1 MKNLS
6 ITLKILI
13 YVSVLGLICIFIMA
27 YVSISAAD
35 EILTKSAYD
44 HIRSVQS
51 IKKAQIEDFV
61 KNKEN
66 AVIAL
71 ARMPVT
77 VKAVNSLMEVNDVT
91 SAGTKGTLTQA
102 DMTLY
107 SKSFE
112 TYMKSNAMANIII
125 ADARQ
130 GAIIFM
136 ENRAFATETTL
147 AQESNMM
154 SKIWKTCKM
163 TGDVAVSDMERGNG
177 EESIPS
183 LFMGYPII
191 HQGEILAV
199 LIAEFSSNELNKIM
213 GSVDGLGQT
222 GETYV
227 VGNDFYFR
235 TDSRFSAKSTVL
247 LQKVETKATERAF
260 AGNSGVEV
268 ITDYRG
274 KVVLSSYERLYINGL
289 NWAVITE
296 IDEQEIM
303 APKQRL
309 INTILIVCGI
319 IVVIMVPATI
329 LIGRSLSNPI
339 NKEVEFAKKLA
350 DGQLDATIDI
360 HQSDEIGVLADALRK
375 IAQTTRDVIISVMDA
390 TRNLADASAQLS
402 GSSQILSSGASEQAS
417 SIEEVSASME
427 QMSSNIQQNA
437 DNANQ
442 TEELSN
448 SVSSQV
454 QEGSKIILTTV
465 SSMEQIASK
474 ISVISD
480 IAFQTN
486 ILALNASVE
495 AARAG
500 EYGRGFGVVASEVG
514 KLADKTKMAAAAIN
528 TISNESAEVAEKT
541 KEIMA
546 KLVPSIQ
553 SSSLLV
559 QEISAASKE
568 QRDAANQIN
577 NAIQILND
585 VSQQNAAA
593 AEEMATNSEELS
605 SQAEQLVSVIS
616 HFKIAGH
623 SARKAKTYDSNRKL
637 ITERKSSGFKNT
649 GKNYSK
655 GVDIDL
661 SAPDDLDDEFERF

>member
-13 YVSVLGLICIFIMA
+13 YVSVLGLVCIFIMA
-27 YVSISAAD
+27 YVSIGAAD
-35 EILTKSAYD
+35 DILTKSAYD

-66 AVIAL
+66 AVVAL
-71 ARMPVT
+71 SRMPVT
-77 VKAVNSLMEVNDVT
+77 VKAINGLLSLKNAKPT
-91 SAGTKGTLTQA
+91 GKNGTIAQEDLA
-102 DMTLY
+102 MY

-112 TYMKSNAMANIII
+112 TYMKANAMSNIII
-125 ADARQ
+125 ADAKE
-130 GAIIFM
+130 GSIVFM
-136 ENRAFATETTL
+136 QNRAFATEIKL
-147 AQESNMM
+147 SQESNMM
-154 SKIWKTCKM
+154 AKIWKTCKI
-163 TGDVAVSDMERGNG
+163 TGDVVVSDMERGNG

-183 LFMGYPII
+183 MFIGQPVVY
-191 HQGEILAV
+191 QGEILAV
-199 LIAEFSSNELNKIM
+199 LIAEFSSSELNKMM
-213 GSVDGLGQT
+213 GMVDGLGQT

-227 VGNDFYFR
+227 VGNDYYFR

-247 LQKVETKATERAF
+247 TQKVETKATQKAF
-260 AGNSGVEV
+260 AGNSGTEV

-274 KVVLSSYERLYINGL
+274 NEVLSSYERLNVKGL
-289 NWAVITE
+289 NWVVITE

-303 APKQRL
+303 APKRKL
-309 INTILIVCGI
+309 INTILIVCGV

-329 LIGRSLSNPI
+329 LIGKSLSRPI

-350 DGQLDATIDI
+350 DGELDATIDI
-360 HQSDEIGVLADALRK
+360 HQGDEIGVLADALRK

-390 TRNLADASAQLS
+390 TSNLADASAQLS

-437 DNANQ
+437 DNASQ

-465 SSMEQIASK
+465 SSMEQIAGK

-528 TISNESAEVAEKT
+528 TISMESAEVAGKT

-623 SARKAKTYDSNRKL
+623 KARKAKEYSNSRKL
-637 ITERKSSGFKNT
+637 IAERKSSGFKNA

-661 SAPDDLDDEFERF
+661 STPDDLDDEFERF

>member
-13 YVSVLGLICIFIMA
+13 YVSILGLVCIFIMA
-27 YVSISAAD
+27 YVSINAAD
-35 EILTKSAYD
+35 KILTQSAYD
-44 HIRSVQS
+44 HVRSVQS

-66 AVIAL
+66 AVTAL
-71 ARMPVT
+71 SRMPVT
-77 VKAVNSLMEVNDVT
+77 IKAI
-91 SAGTKGTLTQA
+91 KGLLLLKESQSTGKAAPLTQN
-102 DMTLY
+102 DLVLY

-112 TYMKSNAMANIII
+112 TYMKANSLANIII
-125 ADARQ
+125 ADAKEGSILYMR
-130 GAIIFM
+130 
-136 ENRAFATETTL
+136 NNAFASEATL
-147 AQESNMM
+147 TQESNMIA
-154 SKIWKTCKM
+154 KVWKTCRM
-163 TGDVAVSDMERGNG
+163 TGDVAISDMEFGNSK
-177 EESIPS
+177 EKSPS
-183 LFMGYPII
+183 MFIGYPVVN
-191 HQGEILAV
+191 QGEILAV
-199 LIAEFSSNELNKIM
+199 LIAEISSNELNRMM
-213 GSVDGLGQT
+213 GTVVGLGQS
-222 GETYV
+222 GETYI
-227 VGNDFYFR
+227 VGDDYFFR
-235 TDSRFSAKSTVL
+235 TESRSIKSAVL
-247 LQKVETKATERAF
+247 MQKAETRATERAF
-260 AGNSGVEV
+260 AGNSGTE
-268 ITDYRG
+268 IIQDYRG
-274 KVVLSSYERLYINGL
+274 TEVLSSFERLNIKGL

-296 IDEQEIM
+296 IDEAEIM
-303 APKQRL
+303 APKQKL

-319 IVVIMVPATI
+319 IVVIMVPVTI
-329 LIGRSLSNPI
+329 LIGTSLSRPI
-339 NKEVEFAKKLA
+339 IKQVEFAKKIA
-350 DGQLDATIDI
+350 AGELDATIDI
-360 HQSDEIGVLADALRK
+360 NQRDEIGVLADALRT
-375 IAQTTRDVIISVMDA
+375 IAKTTREVIISVMDA
-390 TRNLADASAQLS
+390 TSNLADASSQLS

-427 QMSSNIQQNA
+427 EMSSNIQQNA

-448 SVSSQV
+448 SVSTQV
-454 QEGSKIILTTV
+454 EAGSKIILTTV

-514 KLADKTKMAAAAIN
+514 KLADKTKMAASAIDA
-528 TISNESAEVAEKT
+528 ISNESAEVAGQT

-546 KLVPSIQ
+546 KLVPSIH

-559 QEISAASKE
+559 QEIAAASKE

-605 SQAEQLVSVIS
+605 SQAEQLVNVIS

-623 SARKAKTYDSNRKL
+623 NARKAKDISSRKL
-637 ITERKSSGFKNT
+637 ITERKSPNYKNSKT
-649 GKNYSK
+649 AYSK

-661 SAPDDLDDEFERF
+661 SAHDELDDEFERF

>member
-13 YVSVLGLICIFIMA
+13 YVSILGLICIFIMA
-27 YVSISAAD
+27 YVSINAAD
-35 EILTKSAYD
+35 KILTQSAYD

-66 AVIAL
+66 AVTAL
-71 ARMPVT
+71 SRMPVT
-77 VKAVNSLMEVNDVT
+77 AKAV
-91 SAGTKGTLTQA
+91 KGFLSNKETQSTGNAASLTQE
-102 DMTLY
+102 DLVLY

-112 TYMKSNAMANIII
+112 SYMKANALSNIII
-125 ADARQ
+125 ADARE
-130 GAIIFM
+130 GAIIYM
-136 ENRAFATETTL
+136 KNAAYASETTL
-147 AQESNMM
+147 AQEANMM
-154 SKIWKTCKM
+154 SRIWKTCKM
-163 TGDVAVSDMERGNG
+163 TGDVAISDMESGSG
-177 EESIPS
+177 EESLPS
-183 LFMGYPII
+183 MFIGYPVVN
-191 HQGEILAV
+191 QGEIVAV
-199 LIAEFSSNELNKIM
+199 LIAELSSVELNKVM
-213 GSVDGLGQT
+213 GTVEGLGQT

-227 VGNDFYFR
+227 VGDDFFFR
-235 TDSRFSAKSTVL
+235 TDSRFSAKSVVL
-247 LQKVETKATERAF
+247 KQKAETKAVERAF
-260 AGNSGVEV
+260 AGNSGTEV
-268 ITDYRG
+268 IQDYRG
-274 KVVLSSYERLYINGL
+274 NTVLSSFERLNIKGL

-296 IDEQEIM
+296 IDESEIM
-303 APKQRL
+303 APKQKL
-309 INTILIVCGI
+309 INTILIICGI

-329 LIGRSLSNPI
+329 LIGSSLSRPI
-339 NKEVEFAKKLA
+339 IKEVEFAKKLA
-350 DGQLDATIDI
+350 AGELDATIDI
-360 HQSDEIGVLADALRK
+360 NQRDEIGVLADALRT
-375 IAQTTRDVIISVMDA
+375 IARTTREVIISVMDA
-390 TRNLADASAQLS
+390 TSNLADASSQLS

-427 QMSSNIQQNA
+427 EMSSNIQQNA
-437 DNANQ
+437 DNAHQ

-454 QEGSKIILTTV
+454 KEGSKIILTTV

-514 KLADKTKMAAAAIN
+514 KLADKTKMAAAAIDA
-528 TISNESAEVAEKT
+528 ISNESAEVAGQT

-559 QEISAASKE
+559 QEIAAASKE

-623 SARKAKTYDSNRKL
+623 NARKAKDSSNRKL
-637 ITERKSSGFKNT
+637 IAERKTPNYKSNKA
-649 GKNYSK
+649 NYSK

-661 SAPDDLDDEFERF
+661 SVHDELDDEFERF